1 MDKIRESSF
10 KFYNDD
16 YNNHDKSYYDINVIV
31 KDITYDNDPT
41 HSYYDISYQY
51 KYNEDKDENSNKRN
65 ILKNHP
71 FKKDMESACGTI
83 IYKNEM
89 TDKMIEYLLMDD
101 DNLSRISGKSTPQ
114 FYRHRIM
121 ISIASLWD

>member
-10 KFYNDD
+10 KFRDD
-16 YNNHDKSYYDINVIV
+16 YDNHDNSYYDINVIV
-31 KDITYDNDPT
+31 KEITYDNDPT
-41 HSYYDISYQY
+41 HSYYDISYKY
-51 KYNEDKDENSNKRN
+51 KYNEDEKNNKKN

-101 DNLSRISGKSTPQ
+101 DNLSKISGKSTPPY
-114 FYRHRIM
+114 YRHRIM